1 MFTSSTLRLLVI
13 GSVLVGGFM
22 LVGYPRWGYSSVLP
36 NRLSD
41 EKIDEH
47 PQVNNTNT
55 LASVPP
61 QNYNVQNNVQN
72 SLVSIAINQNGNIR
86 RADPRG
92 YINVGIRETYKI
104 EIYSPSYASAV
115 SVKIDGVPIIDGLIC
130 DRSVTLERPYAIA
143 KQFIVLEEGNPGL
156 DRNGGVNNPD
166 LGLIEVKFVPIKR
179 RAAIAQDK
187 LPRSSESTASA
198 PSASK
203 DDVAKSSVSANR
215 GTPVGTGLSGSSSQ
229 DFIVTNEWVEAPEIA
244 PIYTKKYRLIGFRG
258 SDPVTLHNMNQAQPP
273 AITDPVPPRL

>member
-1 MFTSSTLRLLVI
+1 MFTSSTLRLLLI

-22 LVGYPRWGYSSVLP
+22 LVGYPRWGYSSVIP

-41 EKIDEH
+41 EQVDDH
-47 PQVNNTNT
+47 PKSGNTAT

-61 QNYNVQNNVQN
+61 RNYNSQT
-72 SLVSIAINQNGNIR
+72 SLASIAINQNGNIR

-104 EIYSPSYASAV
+104 EIYSPSYTSAV

-156 DRNGGVNNPD
+156 DRDGGVNNPD

-187 LPRSSESTASA
+187 ISRSQESPASASA
-198 PSASK
+198 PSPSK
-203 DDVAKSSVSANR
+203 DEAAKSSVSENR
-215 GTPVGTGLSGSSSQ
+215 GTAVGTGLSGSSSQ

-244 PIYTKKYRLIGFRG
+244 PTYTKKYRLIGFRA
-258 SDPVTLHNMNQAQPP
+258 SDPVTLHNMNQAKPP
-273 AITDPVPPRL
+273 EITDPVPPRL

>member
-1 MFTSSTLRLLVI
+1 MFTSSTLRLLLI

-22 LVGYPRWGYSSVLP
+22 LVGYPRWGYSSVIP

-41 EKIDEH
+41 E
-47 PQVNNTNT
+47 QVENHSKSGNTAT

-61 QNYNVQNNVQN
+61 RNYNSQT
-72 SLVSIAINQNGNIR
+72 SLVAIAINQNGNIR

-104 EIYSPSYASAV
+104 EIYSPSYTSAV

-156 DRNGGVNNPD
+156 DRDGGVNNPD

-187 LPRSSESTASA
+187 LSRSQEAPASASA
-198 PSASK
+198 PSPSK
-203 DDVAKSSVSANR
+203 DEAAKSSVSENR
-215 GTPVGTGLSGSSSQ
+215 ATAVGTGLSGSSSQ

-244 PIYTKKYRLIGFRG
+244 PTYTKKYRLIGFRA
-258 SDPVTLHNMNQAQPP
+258 SDPVTLHNMNQAKPP
-273 AITDPVPPRL
+273 EITDPAPPRL

>member
-1 MFTSSTLRLLVI
+1 MFTSSPLRLLVI

-22 LVGYPRWGYSSVLP
+22 LVGYPRLGYSSVIP

-47 PQVNNTNT
+47 PQASNTNT
-55 LASVPP
+55 LASVPS
-61 QNYNVQNNVQN
+61 QNYNVQN

-104 EIYSPSYASAV
+104 EIYSPSYTSAV

-156 DRNGGVNNPD
+156 DRDGGVNNPD

-187 LPRSSESTASA
+187 LSRSQEAPASASA
-198 PSASK
+198 PSPSK
-203 DDVAKSSVSANR
+203 DEAAKSSVSANR